1 MESVNNHPHSH
12 TAYKPKWLTLLRV
25 ALGIILLLKGFMFF
39 EDTSSLTTMLQS
51 PGFKVL
57 DNNAEAFSF
66 FITYLNLLGGV
77 FIIAGLFTRW
87 VSLLQV
93 PLVIG
98 AIIFVNSKAGMNFSN
113 PELALSILVL
123 LLLFV
128 FIVKGSGTI
137 SADEFFRSYTN
148 AGRRSGF
155 TKKFFQ

>member
-1 MESVNNHPHSH
+1 MESVNNHPHTH
-12 TAYKPKWLTLLRV
+12 AAYKPKWLTLLRV
-25 ALGIILLLKGFMFF
+25 ALGIILLLKGFLFF
-39 EDTSSLTTMLQS
+39 QDSSSLTTMLQS
-51 PGFKVL
+51 PGIKVL
-57 DNNAEAFSF
+57 NNNAEVFSF

-87 VSLLQV
+87 VSLLQI

-123 LLLFV
+123 ILLFV

-148 AGRRSGF
+148 AGHKSGF

>member
-1 MESVNNHPHSH
+1 MESVNNQPHNH
-12 TAYKPKWLTLLRV
+12 AAYKPKWLTLLRV
-25 ALGIILLLKGFMFF
+25 ALGIILLLKGILFF
-39 EDTSSLTTMLQS
+39 QDSSALTTMLQT
-51 PGFKVL
+51 PGIKML
-57 DNNAEAFSF
+57 NNNAEAFSF
-66 FITYLNLLGGV
+66 IITYLNLLGGV
-77 FIIAGLFTRW
+77 FIIVGLFTRW
-87 VSLLQV
+87 VSLLQI

-113 PELALSILVL
+113 PELALSIVVL

-148 AGRRSGF
+148 AGHKSGF